1 MGCWLKTF
9 IRLLKVG
16 SNLTWLLGEAWPF
29 IYVAFRLFWQGSA
42 EKLRESEERLDKH
55 HFHQFNLTVCM
66 LLSLENFRE
75 YFLFCI

>member
-29 IYVAFRLFWQGSA
+29 IYVAFQLFWQGSA

-55 HFHQFNLTVCM
+55 HFHRFNLTVCM